1 MFCDKVLFTMI
12 TEAIDFRYLLIENY
26 KKLKISEEELATIFV
41 IDHLIGQGNPFVT
54 SDLLSLKMSLDVKD
68 IDRILAK
75 LITKGFFEYKTQG
88 KKTVA
93 TLEPLKQKL
102 YREFQIFLSKEEE
115 EKSSQRITEALEN
128 VYESF
133 QKNLGRSLSPVEI
146 SKIHEWI
153 SFGYSDTVIIDALKE
168 ALSQGKKS
176 LRSVDKILLS
186 WSQRDDLLSEG
197 YTPLSN
203 DWDKNL
209 DETIRIAKTPWI
221 KKPEDD

>member
-1 MFCDKVLFTMI
+1 MI

-26 KKLKISEEELATIFV
+26 KKLKINENELATIFV

-68 IDRILAK
+68 IDKILAK
-75 LITKGFFEYKTQG
+75 LITKGFFEYKTVG

-93 TLEPLKQKL
+93 SLEPLKQKL

-115 EKSSQRITEALEN
+115 EKSSKRISEELDN
-128 VYESF
+128 VYINFE
-133 QKNLGRSLSPVEI
+133 KLLNRPLSPVEV

-153 SFGYSDTVIIDALKE
+153 SYGYSDKLIIDALKE
-168 ALSQGKKS
+168 AISRGKKT

-186 WSQRDDLLSEG
+186 WSQRDDLESEG
-197 YTPLSN
+197 HTPLNS

-209 DETIRIAKTPWI
+209 EETIRIAKIPWV
-221 KKPEDD
+221 KKDDD

>member
-1 MFCDKVLFTMI
+1 MI

-26 KKLKISEEELATIFV
+26 KKLKIKENELATIFV

-54 SDLLSLKMSLDVKD
+54 SDLLSLKMTLDIHE
-68 IDRILAK
+68 IDKILAN

-128 VYESF
+128 IYQSF
-133 QKNLGRSLSPVEI
+133 EKLLGRSLSPVEI
-146 SKIHEWI
+146 SKIHEWV
-153 SFGYSDTVIIDALKE
+153 SFGYTDTLIIDALKE

-176 LRSVDKILLS
+176 LRSVDKVLLS
-186 WSQRDDLLSEG
+186 WSQRDDLMNEG